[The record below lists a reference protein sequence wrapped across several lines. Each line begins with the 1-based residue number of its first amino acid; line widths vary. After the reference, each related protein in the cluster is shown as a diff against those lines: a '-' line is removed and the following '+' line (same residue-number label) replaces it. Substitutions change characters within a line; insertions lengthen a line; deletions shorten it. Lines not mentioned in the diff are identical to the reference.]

1 VNGMGLLLEVVKNR
15 KKKKRSTPLEVKRQI
30 VIDDLKTMNVTVSR
44 SGRLIENLDY
54 EELKEEWVIASILWV
69 DIENPNNE
77 WY

>member
-1 VNGMGLLLEVVKNR
+1 MGLLLEVVKNR
-15 KKKKRSTPLEVKRQI
+15 KKIKRSTPLEIKRQI
-30 VIDDLKTMNVTVSR
+30 VIDDLKIMNVTVSR
-44 SGRLIENLDY
+44 SGRAIENLDY